1 MVFMERRTGIYSGTF
16 DPIHPGH
23 IAFAEEAM
31 RVCGLDEV
39 IFVPEQK
46 PRGKEY
52 VTDILH
58 RIALI
63 ERATEAIAGLQVM
76 RLASEQFTVEQ
87 TLPEL
92 HKAFG
97 DSNLTLLVGSDIAR
111 TFLYRWEGLD
121 TLLADVSL
129 AIGMRSNDSSDEIT
143 NIMSQLER
151 DYCNLIDYT
160 LISTQDADIASS
172 QIRNG
177 TADISRLHPGML
189 AYIQEHQLYAQQV

>member
-1 MVFMERRTGIYSGTF
+1 MERRTGIYSGTF
-16 DPIHPGH
+16 DPIHQGH

-39 IFVPEQK
+39 IFIPEQK
-46 PRGKEY
+46 PRGKEH
-52 VTDILH
+52 VTDISH

-63 ERATEAIAGLQVM
+63 ERATAAIAGLRVV
-76 RLASEQFTVEQ
+76 RLATEQFNVEH

-92 HKAFG
+92 HQTLG

-129 AIGMRSNDSSDEIT
+129 AIGMRSDDNPDEIT
-143 NIMSQLER
+143 TIMDQLEH
-151 DYCNLIDYT
+151 DYGIPVDYT
-160 LISTQDADIASS
+160 LISTPEADIASS

-177 TADISRLHPGML
+177 TADLSRLHPGML
-189 AYIQEHQLYAQQV
+189 AYMQEHRLYTQQA